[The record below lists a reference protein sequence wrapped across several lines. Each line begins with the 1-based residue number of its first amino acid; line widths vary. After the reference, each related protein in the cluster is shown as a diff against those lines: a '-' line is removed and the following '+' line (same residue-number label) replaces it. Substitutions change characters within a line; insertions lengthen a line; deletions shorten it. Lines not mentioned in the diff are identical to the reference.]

1 MTFAADIARFATVA
15 RANIDQATRYA
26 VVLAAQSVIMR
37 SPVGNPDLWKHPRK
51 GYVGGRFRGN
61 WVLGIGAIN
70 TKTTE
75 NVDPAGSN
83 TLMQFAQGMANQR
96 TGQTYYVTNSV
107 PYAIPLEYGWSSQAP
122 GGMVRLAMAELP
134 GAIESYVASLN
145 R

>member
-1 MTFAADIARFATVA
+1 MTFAADLARFATVA
-15 RANIDQATRYA
+15 RDNIDQVVQQA
-26 VVLAAQSVIMR
+26 VVLAAQNVIMR

-61 WVLGIGAIN
+61 WMLGIGAIN
-70 TKTTE
+70 TETTE

-83 TLMQFAQGMANQR
+83 TMGKFAQGMANQR
-96 TGQTYYVTNSV
+96 AGHEYYITNSL